1 MRAVIQ
7 AVSSASVRVN
17 GGEPRA
23 IGPGLMILLGVKDT
37 DSLDIVPKLADKCAG
52 LRIFSDAEGK
62 LNLSAR
68 DLGYSALVVSQFTLY
83 GDTKKGYRPS
93 FIKAAKPPLSVD
105 AYELFLAEMN
115 KQGLKDVQHGEFGA
129 DMQVSLVD
137 AGHAVII
144 DPAADVQNYE
154 QILQEHNAVLTTL
167 LCTHGHFDH
176 VGSAEALRRRYHAV
190 LYCEADD
197 LAGDK
202 MYPLSEA
209 DHGYAEGQTVTVD
222 ELQFTAWH
230 TPGHTPGSVVLLCG
244 EYLFCGDTLFAGSIG
259 RTDLEGGSSDAM
271 NASLR
276 KLAKLPIPRETQ
288 VLPGH
293 GEFSTFGEE
302 LDNNYFIRSALRGGE
317 L

>member
-1 MRAVIQ
+1 M
-7 AVSSASVRVN
+7 
-17 GGEPRA
+17 
-23 IGPGLMILLGVKDT
+23 
-37 DSLDIVPKLADKCAG
+37 
-52 LRIFSDAEGK
+52 
-62 LNLSAR
+62 
-68 DLGYSALVVSQFTLY
+68 
-83 GDTKKGYRPS
+83 
-93 FIKAAKPPLSVD
+93 
-105 AYELFLAEMN
+105 
-115 KQGLKDVQHGEFGA
+115 
-129 DMQVSLVD
+129 
-137 AGHAVII
+137 
-144 DPAADVQNYE
+144 
-154 QILQEHNAVLTTL
+154 
-167 LCTHGHFDH
+167 
-176 VGSAEALRRRYHAV
+176 GSAEALRRKYHAV

>member
-1 MRAVIQ
+1 MQ
-7 AVSSASVRVN
+7 AFHIPAPPPYYTN
-17 GGEPRA
+17 TF
-23 IGPGLMILLGVKDT
+23 LLI
-37 DSLDIVPKLADKCAG
+37 S
-52 LRIFSDAEGK
+52 
-62 LNLSAR
+62 
-68 DLGYSALVVSQFTLY
+68 
-83 GDTKKGYRPS
+83 
-93 FIKAAKPPLSVD
+93 
-105 AYELFLAEMN
+105 
-115 KQGLKDVQHGEFGA
+115 
-129 DMQVSLVD
+129 D

-176 VGSAEALRRRYHAV
+176 VGSAEALRRKYHAV

-209 DHGYAEGQTVTVD
+209 DHGYAEGQTVAVD

-244 EYLFCGDTLFAGSIG
+244 SYLFVGDTVFQGSIG
-259 RTDLEGGSSDAM
+259 RTDLEGGDSRKMDE
-271 NASLR
+271 SLR
-276 KLAKLPIPRETQ
+276 KFAALPVPAEAQ

-293 GEFSTFGEE
+293 GDFSTFGQEAAT
-302 LDNNYFIRSALRGGE
+302 NFYIKNALRNA
-317 L
+317 

>member
-1 MRAVIQ
+1 MLI
-7 AVSSASVRVN
+7 S
-17 GGEPRA
+17 
-23 IGPGLMILLGVKDT
+23 
-37 DSLDIVPKLADKCAG
+37 
-52 LRIFSDAEGK
+52 
-62 LNLSAR
+62 
-68 DLGYSALVVSQFTLY
+68 
-83 GDTKKGYRPS
+83 
-93 FIKAAKPPLSVD
+93 
-105 AYELFLAEMN
+105 
-115 KQGLKDVQHGEFGA
+115 
-129 DMQVSLVD
+129 D

-176 VGSAEALRRRYHAV
+176 VGSAEALRRKYHAV

-244 EYLFCGDTLFAGSIG
+244 EYLFCGDTLFAGPSRARRRCCPATASFPPSG
-259 RTDLEGGSSDAM
+259 RNWTTITSSAARCAAENCNTNPLRHGVRRATSPDGRGFVNQAKTLTESSPFRESWRAS
-271 NASLR
+271 ASLR
-276 KLAKLPIPRETQ
+276 GLD
-288 VLPGH
+288 
-293 GEFSTFGEE
+293 FSIKERTT
-302 LDNNYFIRSALRGGE
+302 
-317 L
+317 